1 MRQAVPA
8 PGPLPAVAAPAG
20 WRTGAYFTA
29 RIAGLPL
36 STVDLLRCPAART
49 WADEALALE
58 RQLRTDGAQLS
69 QLLYELVNDNEDES
83 VRRRLLTLRRQV
95 FNNALPAAPGPALAA
110 VEQTRPAALPV
121 VQRWLRRRT
130 QLARHQDEG
139 SAILAADLAQARA
152 ELWRLADEPRLRGG
166 LQLASPTLDEQLAAG
181 STPELTRPANKRTRR
196 VERSLL
202 SYLYRTAGKTSPFS
216 TFTAVALGRFT
227 DTGSQLDFPVNEQWH
242 QHVRLNVVLVARLA
256 ELVTADPR
264 RRGDLMVELSPGWR
278 RDADRIRY
286 VRHWV
291 TAGDDSATVSF
302 DSVRDGL
309 FFLRRSGV
317 LDGLTALLQQRGTMR
332 CAELVDRL
340 CRDTGADRPDGET
353 YLSTLLELGMLRLV
367 GLDTDVHATDPIRA
381 LVDTLG
387 HLERPWAG
395 QLVNQLHEIMRLVD
409 AYRQGDLGRRRDL
422 RHRLRD
428 AVRAVMRSLGEENPT
443 LPQTLLYED
452 SRVAG
457 EPVAIAAPPWQRL
470 VGADLAAVERILPAF
485 DQNLSH
491 RIMFHGFFLARF
503 GVGGRCDDLLRL
515 VEDFHDD
522 LYDQYSSYTAGRRPF
537 AADGS
542 YTPEEN
548 WLGRPEMTAL
558 DQARQLFAKRV
569 TALADVDP
577 QCPELSLPV
586 ELFDEVGALLGATAH
601 QVHPMGH
608 FVQLALRE
616 PDPLLVLNQSFGGLS
631 FPFSRF
637 THCFDADTPTLA
649 ERLRAQTAELT
660 PPGVVF
666 AELTGGAATTNLNL
680 HARLTDHVIVCPG
693 ETSSVPADRQL
704 TLDDLYLAHDPET
717 DRVVLRSTRLD
728 KEVVAVYLG
737 YLVPMALP
745 QIPRTLLLL
754 SPASLV
760 RLDVWRGVPAATSDG
775 VTVRPRL
782 RLGNIVLS
790 RRSWSTP
797 VRELPDSGD
806 PGTDPAA
813 FLAWRRWRA
822 RHGLPEQVFAT
833 IYPAR
838 SGPRTAN
845 PKPQY
850 VDFGSAL
857 SLQAL
862 RAALT
867 DPDDQVVL
875 RELLPEASELAAH
888 SALGGHV
895 SELAVET
902 FRFNAETSP
911 VNAETFR
918 VPARRTVAAPRSG
931 GSSR

>member
-1 MRQAVPA
+1 MHAVRA
-8 PGPLPAVAAPAG
+8 PGPPPYTATPAG

-36 STVDLLRCPAART
+36 STVDALRSPAACA
-49 WADEALALE
+49 WADRALALE
-58 RQLRTDGAQLS
+58 HQLSTDGAQLS

-95 FNNALPAAPGPALAA
+95 FNNALPAAPEPALAA
-110 VEQTRPAALPV
+110 VEQTRPVALPV
-121 VQRWLRRRT
+121 VQRWIRRRT
-130 QLARHQDEG
+130 QLARHHDEG
-139 SAILAADLAQARA
+139 GAILAADVAQARA
-152 ELWRLADEPRLRGG
+152 QLWQLADEPRLRGG

-181 STPELTRPANKRTRR
+181 SAPELTRPANKRTRR

-202 SYLYRTAGKTSPFS
+202 SYLYRTACKTSPFS
-216 TFTAVALGRFT
+216 TFTAIALGRFT
-227 DTGSQLDFPVNEQWH
+227 DTGSQLEFPVNEQWH

-256 ELVTADPR
+256 ELVIADPR
-264 RRGDLMVELSPGWR
+264 RRGDLVVELSPGWR

-340 CRDTGADRPDGET
+340 CRDTGAHRSDGET

-367 GLDTDVHATDPIRA
+367 GLDTDVHAPDPIRA
-381 LVDTLG
+381 LADTLG
-387 HLERPWAG
+387 HLDTLWAR
-395 QLVNQLHEIMRLVD
+395 QLVDQLHDVIELVD
-409 AYRQGDLGRRRDL
+409 AYRQGDLGPRRDL
-422 RHRLRD
+422 RHRLR
-428 AVRAVMRSLGEENPT
+428 ATVRAVMRSLGETNPT
-443 LPQTLLYED
+443 MPQTLLYED

-457 EPVAIAAPPWQRL
+457 EPVAIAAQPWQRL
-470 VGADLAAVERILPAF
+470 VGANLAAVERVLPAF
-485 DQNLSH
+485 DQNLPH

-537 AADGS
+537 ADDGS

-558 DQARQLFAKRV
+558 DQARQLFATRV
-569 TALADVDP
+569 AALTDADP
-577 QCPELSLPV
+577 RCTELSLPV
-586 ELFDEVGALLGATAH
+586 ELFDEVGALLGDTAH

-649 ERLRAQTAELT
+649 ERLRAQAAELS
-660 PPGVVF
+660 PPDVVF

-680 HARLTDHVIVCPG
+680 HARLTDYVVVCPG

-760 RLDVWRGVPAATSDG
+760 RLDVWRGVPAATIDG

-790 RRSWSTP
+790 RRSWAVP
-797 VRELPDSGD
+797 VRELPDPGD
-806 PGTDPAA
+806 PGTDPMA
-813 FLAWRRWRA
+813 FLGWRRWRA

-833 IYPAR
+833 VYPATPGR
-838 SGPRTAN
+838 LTAN

-857 SLQAL
+857 SMQAL
-862 RAALT
+862 RAVLS
-867 DPDDQVVL
+867 DPDDRLVL
-875 RELLPEASELAAH
+875 RELLPAAHELAAH

-902 FRFNAETSP
+902 FR
-911 VNAETFR
+911 VD
-918 VPARRTVAAPRSG
+918 ARQTVAAPRSG
-931 GSSR
+931 GGSR

>member
-1 MRQAVPA
+1 MHAVRA
-8 PGPLPAVAAPAG
+8 PGPPPCTATPAG

-36 STVDLLRCPAART
+36 CTVDALRSPAACA
-49 WADEALALE
+49 WADRALALE
-58 RQLRTDGAQLS
+58 HQLSTDGAQLS

-95 FNNALPAAPGPALAA
+95 FNNALPAAPEPALAA
-110 VEQTRPAALPV
+110 VEQTRPVALPV
-121 VQRWLRRRT
+121 VQRWIRRRT
-130 QLARHQDEG
+130 QLARHHDEG
-139 SAILAADLAQARA
+139 GAILAADVAQARA
-152 ELWRLADEPRLRGG
+152 QLWQLADEPRLRGG

-181 STPELTRPANKRTRR
+181 SAPELTRPANKRTRR

-202 SYLYRTAGKTSPFS
+202 SYLYRTACKTSPFS
-216 TFTAVALGRFT
+216 TFTAIALGRFT
-227 DTGSQLDFPVNEQWH
+227 DTGSQLEFPVNEQWH

-256 ELVTADPR
+256 ELVIADPR
-264 RRGDLMVELSPGWR
+264 RRGDLVVELSPGWR

-340 CRDTGADRPDGET
+340 CRDTGADRSDGET

-367 GLDTDVHATDPIRA
+367 GLDTDVHAPDPIRA
-381 LVDTLG
+381 LADTLG
-387 HLERPWAG
+387 HLDTLWAR
-395 QLVNQLHEIMRLVD
+395 QLVDQLHDVIELVD
-409 AYRQGDLGRRRDL
+409 AYRQGDLGPRRDL
-422 RHRLRD
+422 RHRLR
-428 AVRAVMRSLGEENPT
+428 ATVRAVMRSLGETNPT
-443 LPQTLLYED
+443 MPQTLLYED

-457 EPVAIAAPPWQRL
+457 EPVAIAAQPWQRM
-470 VGADLAAVERILPAF
+470 VGANLAAVERVLPAF
-485 DQNLSH
+485 DQNLPH

-537 AADGS
+537 ADDGS

-558 DQARQLFAKRV
+558 DQARQLFATRV
-569 TALADVDP
+569 AALTDADP
-577 QCPELSLPV
+577 RCTELSLPV
-586 ELFDEVGALLGATAH
+586 ELFDEVGALLGDTAH

-649 ERLRAQTAELT
+649 ERLRAQAAELS
-660 PPGVVF
+660 PPDVVF

-680 HARLTDHVIVCPG
+680 HARLTDYVVVCPG

-760 RLDVWRGVPAATSDG
+760 RLDVWRGVPAATIDG

-790 RRSWSTP
+790 RRSWAVP
-797 VRELPDSGD
+797 VREFPDPGD
-806 PGTDPAA
+806 PGTDPMA
-813 FLAWRRWRA
+813 FLGWRRWRA

-833 IYPAR
+833 VYPATPGR
-838 SGPRTAN
+838 LTAN

-857 SLQAL
+857 SMQAL
-862 RAALT
+862 RAVLS
-867 DPDDQVVL
+867 DPDDRLVL
-875 RELLPEASELAAH
+875 RELLPAADELAAH

-902 FRFNAETSP
+902 FR
-911 VNAETFR
+911 VD
-918 VPARRTVAAPRSG
+918 ARQTVAAPRSG
-931 GSSR
+931 GGSR

>member
-1 MRQAVPA
+1 M
-8 PGPLPAVAAPAG
+8 PGPLPEVAAPAG
-20 WRTGAYFTA
+20 WRTGVYFTA

-36 STVDLLRCPAART
+36 STVDLLRSPTACT
-49 WADEALALE
+49 WADEVLALE
-58 RQLRTDGAQLS
+58 RQLSTDGARLS

-83 VRRRLLTLRRQV
+83 VRRRLLTLRRQI
-95 FNNALPAAPGPALAA
+95 FNNALPTAPGPALAA

-121 VQRWLRRRT
+121 VQRWLQQRMR
-130 QLARHQDEG
+130 LVRHQDEG
-139 SAILAADLAQARA
+139 GAILAADITRARA
-152 ELWRLADEPRLRGG
+152 ELWRLANEPRLRGG
-166 LQLASPTLDEQLAAG
+166 LQLASPTLDERLAAG
-181 STPELTRPANKRTRR
+181 SAPELTRPPNKRTRR

-202 SYLYRTAGKTSPFS
+202 SYLYRTACKTSPFS

-227 DTGSQLDFPVNEQWH
+227 DTGSQLEFPLDEQWH

-317 LDGLTALLQQRGTMR
+317 LDALTALLQQRGTMR

-340 CRDTGADRPDGET
+340 CRDTGSDRSDGET

-367 GLDTDVHATDPIRA
+367 GLDTDVHSTDPIRA
-381 LVDTLG
+381 LADTLG
-387 HLERPWAG
+387 HLDRPWAE
-395 QLVNQLHEIMRLVD
+395 QLVDQLHEIMQLVN
-409 AYRQGDLGRRRDL
+409 AYRQGDLGRRREL
-422 RHRLRD
+422 RHRLRATVD
-428 AVRAVMRSLGEENPT
+428 AVMRSLGEENPT

-457 EPVAIAAPPWQRL
+457 APVALAAPPWQRL

-485 DQNLSH
+485 DQNLPH

-542 YTPEEN
+542 YTSEEN

-558 DQARQLFAKRV
+558 DQARQLFAERV
-569 TALADVDP
+569 AGLADADP
-577 QCPELSLPV
+577 RCPELSLPGD
-586 ELFDEVGALLGATAH
+586 LFDEVGALLGDTAH

-649 ERLRAQTAELT
+649 ERLRAQAAELA
-660 PPGVVF
+660 PSGVVF

-680 HARLTDHVIVCPG
+680 HARLTDYVIVCPG
-693 ETSSVPADRQL
+693 ETSRAPADRQL
-704 TLDDLYLAHDPET
+704 TLDDLYLTHDPET

-737 YLVPMALP
+737 YLVPLALP

-760 RLDVWRGVPAATSDG
+760 RLDVWRGVPAAATDG

-790 RRSWSTP
+790 RRSWSAP
-797 VRELPDSGD
+797 VRDLPDSGD

-822 RHGLPEQVFAT
+822 RHGLPEQAFAT
-833 IYPAR
+833 IHPAHPGR
-838 SGPRTAN
+838 RTAN

-850 VDFGSAL
+850 LDFGSAL

-862 RAALT
+862 CAALS

-875 RELLPEASELAAH
+875 RELLPAANELVAH

-902 FRFNAETSP
+902 FRVHAETTG
-911 VNAETFR
+911 VHTETSR
-918 VPARRTVAAPRSG
+918 VQARQTVAAPRSG

>member
-1 MRQAVPA
+1 MPA
-8 PGPLPAVAAPAG
+8 PDPLPGVAAPAG

-36 STVDLLRCPAART
+36 STVDVLRSPAACT

-58 RQLRTDGAQLS
+58 RQLSTDGAQLS

-121 VQRWLRRRT
+121 IQRWLRGRT

-139 SAILAADLAQARA
+139 AAILAADVVQARA

-196 VERSLL
+196 IERSLL

-216 TFTAVALGRFT
+216 TFTAVALGHFT
-227 DTGSQLDFPVNEQWH
+227 DTGSQLEFPVDAQWH

-317 LDGLTALLQQRGTMR
+317 LDGLTALLQQRGAIR

-381 LVDTLG
+381 LADTLG
-387 HLERPWAG
+387 QLDRPWAE
-395 QLVNQLHEIMRLVD
+395 QLVHQLHELIDLVD
-409 AYRQGDLGRRRDL
+409 AYRQGDLRRRRDL
-422 RHRLRD
+422 RHRLRATVD
-428 AVRAVMRSLGEENPT
+428 AVMRSLGEENPT

-452 SRVAG
+452 SRVGG

-485 DQNLSH
+485 DQNLPH

-503 GVGGRCDDLLRL
+503 GVGGHCNDLLRL

-569 TALADVDP
+569 AALVDANP
-577 QCPELSLPV
+577 RCPELSLPV
-586 ELFDEVGALLGATAH
+586 ELFEEVGALLGATAH
-601 QVHPMGH
+601 RIHPMGH

-680 HARLTDHVIVCPG
+680 HARLTDYVIVCPG
-693 ETSSVPADRQL
+693 ETSRVPADRQL
-704 TLDDLYLAHDPET
+704 TLDDLYLTHDPET

-760 RLDVWRGVPAATSDG
+760 RLDVWRGVPVATTDG

-790 RRSWSTP
+790 RRSWSAP

-813 FLAWRRWRA
+813 FLGWRRWRA
-822 RHGLPEQVFAT
+822 RHGLPEQAFAT
-833 IYPAR
+833 VYPAHPGR
-838 SGPRTAN
+838 RVAN

-867 DPDDQVVL
+867 EPDDQVVL
-875 RELLPEASELAAH
+875 RELLPAANELAAH

-902 FRFNAETSP
+902 FRVHAETSGVHP
-911 VNAETFR
+911 ETFR
-918 VPARRTVAAPRSG
+918 VQARQTVAAPRSG

>member
-1 MRQAVPA
+1 MHAVRA
-8 PGPLPAVAAPAG
+8 PGPPPYTATPAG

-36 STVDLLRCPAART
+36 STVDALRSPAACA
-49 WADEALALE
+49 WADRALALE
-58 RQLRTDGAQLS
+58 HQLSTDGAQLS

-95 FNNALPAAPGPALAA
+95 FNNALPAAPEPALAA
-110 VEQTRPAALPV
+110 VEQTRPVALPV
-121 VQRWLRRRT
+121 VQRWIRRRT
-130 QLARHQDEG
+130 QLARHHDEG
-139 SAILAADLAQARA
+139 GAILAADVAQARA
-152 ELWRLADEPRLRGG
+152 QLWQLADEPRLRGG

-181 STPELTRPANKRTRR
+181 SAPELTRPANKRTRR

-202 SYLYRTAGKTSPFS
+202 SYLYRTACKTSPFS
-216 TFTAVALGRFT
+216 TFTAIALGRFT
-227 DTGSQLDFPVNEQWH
+227 DTGSQLEFPVNEQWH

-256 ELVTADPR
+256 ELVIADPR
-264 RRGDLMVELSPGWR
+264 RRGDLVVELSPGWR
-278 RDADRIRY
+278 RDAYRIRY

-340 CRDTGADRPDGET
+340 CRDTGAHRSDGET

-367 GLDTDVHATDPIRA
+367 GLDTDVHAPDPIRA
-381 LVDTLG
+381 LADTLG
-387 HLERPWAG
+387 HLDTLWAR
-395 QLVNQLHEIMRLVD
+395 QLVDQLHDVIELVD
-409 AYRQGDLGRRRDL
+409 AYRQGDLGPRRDL
-422 RHRLRD
+422 RHRLR
-428 AVRAVMRSLGEENPT
+428 ATVRAVMRSLGETNPT
-443 LPQTLLYED
+443 MPQTLLYED

-457 EPVAIAAPPWQRL
+457 EPVAIAAQPWQRL
-470 VGADLAAVERILPAF
+470 VGANLAAVERVLPAF
-485 DQNLSH
+485 DQNLPH

-537 AADGS
+537 ADDGS

-558 DQARQLFAKRV
+558 DQARQLFATRV
-569 TALADVDP
+569 AALTDADP
-577 QCPELSLPV
+577 RCTELSLPV
-586 ELFDEVGALLGATAH
+586 ELFDEVGALLGDTAH

-649 ERLRAQTAELT
+649 ERLRAQAAELS
-660 PPGVVF
+660 PPDVVF

-680 HARLTDHVIVCPG
+680 HARLTDYVVVCPG

-760 RLDVWRGVPAATSDG
+760 RLDVWRGVPAATIDG

-790 RRSWSTP
+790 RRSWAVP
-797 VRELPDSGD
+797 VRELPDPGD
-806 PGTDPAA
+806 PGTDPMA
-813 FLAWRRWRA
+813 FLGWRRWRA

-833 IYPAR
+833 VYPATPGR
-838 SGPRTAN
+838 LTAN

-857 SLQAL
+857 SMQAL
-862 RAALT
+862 RAVLS
-867 DPDDQVVL
+867 DPDDRLVL
-875 RELLPEASELAAH
+875 RELLPAADELAAH

-902 FRFNAETSP
+902 FR
-911 VNAETFR
+911 VD
-918 VPARRTVAAPRSG
+918 ARQTVAAPRSG
-931 GSSR
+931 GGSR

>member
-1 MRQAVPA
+1 MHVVPA
-8 PGPLPAVAAPAG
+8 QGRLPRTAAPTG

-29 RIAGLPL
+29 RVAGLPL
-36 STVDLLRCPAART
+36 STVDALRCPAACT
-49 WADEALALE
+49 WADDVLTLE
-58 RQLRTDGAQLS
+58 RQLAADGARLS

-83 VRRRLLTLRRQV
+83 ARRRLLTLRRQI
-95 FNNALPAAPGPALAA
+95 FNNVLPAAPGPALAA
-110 VEQTRPAALPV
+110 VAQTRPAALPV
-121 VQRWLRRRT
+121 VQRWLQQRT
-130 QLARHQDEG
+130 QLARRHDEG
-139 SAILAADLAQARA
+139 GAVLAADVAQTRA
-152 ELWRLADEPRLRGG
+152 HLWRLADEPRLRGG

-181 STPELTRPANKRTRR
+181 TAPQLTRPANKRTRR

-202 SYLYRTAGKTSPFS
+202 SYLYRTACKTSPFS

-227 DTGSQLDFPVNEQWH
+227 DTGSQLEFPVDAQWH

-264 RRGDLMVELSPGWR
+264 RRGDLLVELSPGWR

-317 LDGLTALLQQRGTMR
+317 LDGLTALLQHRGTIR
-332 CAELVDRL
+332 CADLVDRL
-340 CRDTGADRPDGET
+340 CQDTGAERPDGET

-381 LVDTLG
+381 LAGTLR
-387 HLERPWAG
+387 HLDRPWATH
-395 QLVNQLHEIMRLVD
+395 LVDQLHDIIELVD
-409 AYRQGDLGRRRDL
+409 AYRQGDLDQRRDL

-428 AVRAVMRSLGEENPT
+428 TVRAAMRALGEDNPT

-457 EPVAIAAPPWQRL
+457 EPVTIAAPPWQRL
-470 VGADLAAVERILPAF
+470 VGANLAAVERILPAF
-485 DQNLSH
+485 DQNLPH

-503 GVGGRCDDLLRL
+503 GVGGRCHDLLRL

-522 LYDQYSSYTAGRRPF
+522 LYEQYSSYTAGRRPF
-537 AADGS
+537 AEDGS

-558 DQARQLFAKRV
+558 DEARQLFATRLV
-569 TALADVDP
+569 ALTAADP
-577 QCPELSLPV
+577 QSTELSLPV
-586 ELFDEVGALLGATAH
+586 ELFDEMGALLGDTAH
-601 QVHPMGH
+601 RIHPKGH

-616 PDPLLVLNQSFGGLS
+616 PTPLLVLNQSFGGLS

-649 ERLRAQTAELT
+649 ERLRAQAAELT

-680 HARLTDHVIVCPG
+680 HSRLTDYVIVCPG
-693 ETSSVPADRQL
+693 ESSSAPADRQL
-704 TLDDLYLAHDPET
+704 TLDDLHLAHDPDT
-717 DRVVLRSTRLD
+717 DRIVLRSTRLD

-754 SPASLV
+754 SPASAV
-760 RLDVWRGVPAATSDG
+760 RLDVWRGVPAATTDG
-775 VTVRPRL
+775 ITVRPRL
-782 RLGNIVLS
+782 RLGNIVLA
-790 RRSWSTP
+790 RRSWSVP
-797 VRELPDSGD
+797 VRELPDTGD

-813 FLAWRRWRA
+813 FLGWRRWRA
-822 RHGLPEQVFAT
+822 RHGIPEQAFAT
-833 IYPAR
+833 VYPADPGR
-838 SGPRTAN
+838 LTTN

-857 SLQAL
+857 SMQAL
-862 RAALT
+862 RAVL
-867 DPDDQVVL
+867 DGPDDRIVL
-875 RELLPEASELAAH
+875 RELLPAADELPAH
-888 SALGGHV
+888 GAHGGHV

-902 FRFNAETSP
+902 FR
-911 VNAETFR
+911 VD
-918 VPARRTVAAPRSG
+918 ARQTVAHHDHG
-931 GSSR
+931 GSSQ

>member
-1 MRQAVPA
+1 
-8 PGPLPAVAAPAG
+8 
-20 WRTGAYFTA
+20 
-29 RIAGLPL
+29 
-36 STVDLLRCPAART
+36 
-49 WADEALALE
+49 
-58 RQLRTDGAQLS
+58 
-69 QLLYELVNDNEDES
+69 
-83 VRRRLLTLRRQV
+83 
-95 FNNALPAAPGPALAA
+95 
-110 VEQTRPAALPV
+110 
-121 VQRWLRRRT
+121 
-130 QLARHQDEG
+130 
-139 SAILAADLAQARA
+139 
-152 ELWRLADEPRLRGG
+152 
-166 LQLASPTLDEQLAAG
+166 
-181 STPELTRPANKRTRR
+181 
-196 VERSLL
+196 
-202 SYLYRTAGKTSPFS
+202 
-216 TFTAVALGRFT
+216 
-227 DTGSQLDFPVNEQWH
+227 
-242 QHVRLNVVLVARLA
+242 
-256 ELVTADPR
+256 
-264 RRGDLMVELSPGWR
+264 VELSPGWR

-317 LDGLTALLQQRGTMR
+317 LDGLTALLQHRGTIR
-332 CAELVDRL
+332 CADLVDRL
-340 CRDTGADRPDGET
+340 CQDTGAERPDGET

-367 GLDTDVHATDPIRA
+367 GLDTDVHATDPIR
-381 LVDTLG
+381 TLAG
-387 HLERPWAG
+387 TLRHLDRPWATH
-395 QLVNQLHEIMRLVD
+395 LVDQLHDIIELVD
-409 AYRQGDLGRRRDL
+409 AYRQGDLDQRRDL

-428 AVRAVMRSLGEENPT
+428 TVRTAMRALGEDNPT

-457 EPVAIAAPPWQRL
+457 EPVTIAAPPWQRL
-470 VGADLAAVERILPAF
+470 VGANLAAVERILPAF
-485 DQNLSH
+485 DQNLPH

-537 AADGS
+537 ADDGS

-558 DQARQLFAKRV
+558 DQARQLFATRV
-569 TALADVDP
+569 AALTDADP
-577 QCPELSLPV
+577 RCTELSLPV
-586 ELFDEVGALLGATAH
+586 ELFDEVGALLGDTAH

-649 ERLRAQTAELT
+649 ERLRAQAAELS
-660 PPGVVF
+660 PPDVVF

-680 HARLTDHVIVCPG
+680 HARLTDYVVVCPG

-754 SPASLV
+754 SPASAV
-760 RLDVWRGVPAATSDG
+760 RLDVWRGVPAATTDG
-775 VTVRPRL
+775 ITVRPRL

-790 RRSWSTP
+790 RRSWAVP
-797 VRELPDSGD
+797 VRELPDPGD
-806 PGTDPAA
+806 PGTDPMA
-813 FLAWRRWRA
+813 FLGWRRWRA

-833 IYPAR
+833 VYPATPGR
-838 SGPRTAN
+838 LTAN

-857 SLQAL
+857 SMQAL
-862 RAALT
+862 RAVLS
-867 DPDDQVVL
+867 DPDDRLVL
-875 RELLPEASELAAH
+875 RELLPAADELAAH

-902 FRFNAETSP
+902 FR
-911 VNAETFR
+911 VD
-918 VPARRTVAAPRSG
+918 ARQTVAAPRSG
-931 GSSR
+931 GGSR